1 MCVCVCVVTMCVNK
15 EFLCL
20 PPTGIV
26 VITSSKYCVLQER
39 ALDHLLPLLS
49 DDNSEAKLNCIKV
62 TQHPQFN
69 TRYIYKPA
77 GPAKL
82 LTRSVH
88 HKLESKR

>member
-1 MCVCVCVVTMCVNK
+1 M
-15 EFLCL
+15 
-20 PPTGIV
+20 
-26 VITSSKYCVLQER
+26 VITRGKYCVLQEGS

-69 TRYIYKPA
+69 IRYIYKPA

-88 HKLESKR
+88 HKLESKIECKIERLAF